1 MDEVLEFTIEP
12 SDVTVQEG
20 QSVLL
25 PCEGKTNAN
34 KGLNPSQPWIRWRGP
49 DGQDLGIVGDTFRA
63 KLPNGSLY
71 ISSVEANRGLT
82 GSYQCLITVDGI
94 GTIISRPA
102 VVSID
107 VLPEINQDFVEI
119 YVLPNQTAFFRCL
132 TGHIPKSLKFQV
144 NWLKDDRP
152 LIVDKMRMVILPNG
166 GLEIDDVNPN
176 DRGSYQCNI
185 TTGNSYKLSSKTNLN
200 LKKAVVGESEKF
212 IAPTFLVGPQP
223 QTVREGDT
231 LTLECVANGMP
242 KPQIEW
248 LSMEKKSIL
257 NSRFIRLGTG
267 SLQIQPAEDSDSG
280 NYQCR
285 ASNAVDSLDA
295 QATVQVHVPPRFI
308 KSPSDKTAFEKDEL
322 EFECAIVG
330 HPKPTIKWLKNGD
343 VINPNDYMHLVGGH
357 NLRILGLLRSDAG
370 MFQCIGVNSVGS
382 IQEAAHLKVIQYN
395 KSKKL
400 PSKLLPKKFKN
411 FSSSS
416 MRTKALDNTR
426 QIQKSFLDSLK
437 SNLIAQ
443 NVKGTLVT
451 VSWDEPEKFKQKAL
465 YDIHSYSVF
474 YKPLDSEREQ
484 QIRTKTD
491 QEMQINVPFLRP
503 GKTYEIRVVAN
514 TEFGPSESSEI
525 IRVTT
530 SNQGITVGAPRDL
543 VGYVQSHK
551 DILLKW
557 EPSSGVSKY
566 RIYYNEDDSMPTLYT
581 DSNRA
586 DVLLTDLRPN
596 AEYTIY
602 VVPITPNGE
611 GDPSR
616 EIKLKTFS
624 TVPSEPP
631 SNIKLEPT
639 SSTSITIHWEPP
651 SREPQMAKL
660 RDTKSGNIQ
669 HYELDNLSKASE
681 YQIKI
686 AALTVNGTG
695 PFSEW
700 MKAETF
706 AMDLD
711 ESQVPGKPNWVS
723 VRPENGRIYLQWT
736 PPEQKEIKVRNY
748 VIGWGIGIPDEH
760 TFVLPEYNHNYE
772 LKNLEPNTDYVIS
785 LRARNI
791 KGEGQPI
798 YDNVKSKG
806 EEALEPLNV
815 PVGVSTT
822 TMSSTSIVV
831 IWIDTD
837 PTKARYLD
845 NRLYM
850 VRYNQLGSTRFK
862 YHNASDTNAMITEL
876 KPSTTYEFA
885 VKVVRGRQESDWS
898 MSATNTTFPNV
909 QISPPRDLQIHQNDT
924 MNSLNQVFLT
934 WTPPPKGQIIGY
946 NVFYTND
953 ATKRDKDWQIETI
966 TMPRAVGL
974 GPFST
979 LLPFTTGS
987 GVISTEQSVNSV
999 KEEAPYS
1006 GPNDAFNDKINLIII
1021 ISGSLAG
1028 VLILTFVALFFMCGK
1043 KEPPTT
1049 PEHLKKNSYEK
1060 NPSVPKPPDL
1070 WIHHDQMELKG
1081 IDTLP
1086 QSDGP
1091 EVMTV
1096 CSSSDQT
1103 SLVGTMTLPR
1113 PGPTMVHEHYETAMP
1128 PNISNSLD
1136 NRSYGPGYLIGSV
1149 NSTIDRSQ
1157 YARAQYSIPNKNH
1170 IQQRDNALSQQS
1182 LTHSHNN
1189 SLMQTPEHPYGSY
1202 NPSMPYNV
1210 AVAADIRGQQLM
1222 SFGMAGNSTAS
1233 TPIIT
1238 CPTKVTLRPHNNLH
1252 IRNHHLVPR
1261 IA

>member
-1 MDEVLEFTIEP
+1 
-12 SDVTVQEG
+12 
-20 QSVLL
+20 
-25 PCEGKTNAN
+25 
-34 KGLNPSQPWIRWRGP
+34 
-49 DGQDLGIVGDTFRA
+49 
-63 KLPNGSLY
+63 
-71 ISSVEANRGLT
+71 
-82 GSYQCLITVDGI
+82 
-94 GTIISRPA
+94 
-102 VVSID
+102 
-107 VLPEINQDFVEI
+107 
-119 YVLPNQTAFFRCL
+119 
-132 TGHIPKSLKFQV
+132 
-144 NWLKDDRP
+144 
-152 LIVDKMRMVILPNG
+152 
-166 GLEIDDVNPN
+166 
-176 DRGSYQCNI
+176 
-185 TTGNSYKLSSKTNLN
+185 
-200 LKKAVVGESEKF
+200 
-212 IAPTFLVGPQP
+212 
-223 QTVREGDT
+223 
-231 LTLECVANGMP
+231 
-242 KPQIEW
+242 
-248 LSMEKKSIL
+248 
-257 NSRFIRLGTG
+257 
-267 SLQIQPAEDSDSG
+267 
-280 NYQCR
+280 
-285 ASNAVDSLDA
+285 
-295 QATVQVHVPPRFI
+295 
-308 KSPSDKTAFEKDEL
+308 
-322 EFECAIVG
+322 
-330 HPKPTIKWLKNGD
+330 
-343 VINPNDYMHLVGGH
+343 
-357 NLRILGLLRSDAG
+357 
-370 MFQCIGVNSVGS
+370 
-382 IQEAAHLKVIQYN
+382 
-395 KSKKL
+395 
-400 PSKLLPKKFKN
+400 
-411 FSSSS
+411 
-416 MRTKALDNTR
+416 
-426 QIQKSFLDSLK
+426 
-437 SNLIAQ
+437 
-443 NVKGTLVT
+443 
-451 VSWDEPEKFKQKAL
+451 
-465 YDIHSYSVF
+465 
-474 YKPLDSEREQ
+474 
-484 QIRTKTD
+484 
-491 QEMQINVPFLRP
+491 
-503 GKTYEIRVVAN
+503 
-514 TEFGPSESSEI
+514 
-525 IRVTT
+525 
-530 SNQGITVGAPRDL
+530 
-543 VGYVQSHK
+543 
-551 DILLKW
+551 
-557 EPSSGVSKY
+557 
-566 RIYYNEDDSMPTLYT
+566 MPTLYT

-651 SREPQMAKL
+651 SRESSNGQITGYKIRYRKL
-660 RDTKSGNIQ
+660 KENHQIRTTPGNIQ

-966 TMPRAVGL
+966 TSNDNFIIIKNLEPHTTYYFKVQPRMPRAVGL

-1049 PEHLKKNSYEK
+1049 PEHLKKK
-1060 NPSVPKPPDL
+1060 
-1070 WIHHDQMELKG
+1070 
-1081 IDTLP
+1081 
-1086 QSDGP
+1086 
-1091 EVMTV
+1091 
-1096 CSSSDQT
+1096 
-1103 SLVGTMTLPR
+1103 
-1113 PGPTMVHEHYETAMP
+1113 
-1128 PNISNSLD
+1128 
-1136 NRSYGPGYLIGSV
+1136 
-1149 NSTIDRSQ
+1149 
-1157 YARAQYSIPNKNH
+1157 
-1170 IQQRDNALSQQS
+1170 
-1182 LTHSHNN
+1182 
-1189 SLMQTPEHPYGSY
+1189 
-1202 NPSMPYNV
+1202 
-1210 AVAADIRGQQLM
+1210 
-1222 SFGMAGNSTAS
+1222 
-1233 TPIIT
+1233 
-1238 CPTKVTLRPHNNLH
+1238 
-1252 IRNHHLVPR
+1252 
-1261 IA
+1261 